1 MHACE
6 SERSTQTLCGQA
18 LDVPTVGR
26 VWGFTAVC
34 AACYPADTPF
44 KEAEAEDALPI
55 SKRG

>member
-6 SERSTQTLCGQA
+6 STRSTQTLCGLD

-34 AACYPADTPF
+34 SACYPAENPVSD
-44 KEAEAEDALPI
+44 
-55 SKRG
+55 KRDELGIGGR